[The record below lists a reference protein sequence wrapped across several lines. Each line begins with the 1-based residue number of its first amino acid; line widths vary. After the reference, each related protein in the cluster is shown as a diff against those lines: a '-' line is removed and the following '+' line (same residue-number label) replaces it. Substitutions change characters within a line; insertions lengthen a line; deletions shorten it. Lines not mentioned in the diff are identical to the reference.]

1 MEADFGQII
10 QMNFNVQVKTTSM
23 YILRAAPSRVVREIK
38 NGPTLNNI
46 AVQKRLCSYFG
57 NEE

>member
-23 YILRAAPSRVVREIK
+23 YILRAAPSRVAREIK
-38 NGPTLNNI
+38 
-46 AVQKRLCSYFG
+46 KRAYF
-57 NEE
+57 E